1 MLKIIQEGTMDRLRD
16 DNEIFCREQLGLSHA
31 RGQVAARIRELSP
44 VGPEELLSRPLRQ
57 GRFLVVDLET
67 TGMRPDKSRI
77 IEVGAVEVDGVELG
91 RELGSLVYP
100 EIPVPAFIT
109 SLTGISTAMLL
120 NQPRIGEVLPALEGL
135 LRGRVLVC
143 HNLSFDITFLKSAWE
158 EQLSKQLEVP
168 SLCTVKL
175 GRRVFP
181 ECPAHNLDA
190 IVSYFKFRAT
200 VTGAKARHRALGD
213 AQLTALALVKM
224 VERAEAEG
232 MAVTV
237 GDLLALQT
245 ARRKRRKK
253 IPSPLAPPETS

>member
-1 MLKIIQEGTMDRLRD
+1 MDRLRD
-16 DNEIFCREQLGLSHA
+16 DDENFCREQLGLSHA
-31 RGQVAARIRELSP
+31 RGSVAARIRELSP
-44 VGPEELLSRPLRQ
+44 ASPEELLARPLRR

-67 TGMRPDKSRI
+67 TGMRADKSRI

-100 EIPVPAFIT
+100 EVPVPAFIT
-109 SLTGISTAMLL
+109 SLTGISTSMLL
-120 NQPRIGEVLPALEGL
+120 NQPRIEEVLPVLERM

-158 EQLSKQLEVP
+158 QQWGKPLDAP
-168 SLCTVKL
+168 NLCTVKL

-190 IVSYFKFRAT
+190 IVAYFKFRAT

-224 VERAEAEG
+224 IERAEEEG
-232 MAVTV
+232 MAATV
-237 GDLLALQT
+237 GDLLALQS

-253 IPSPLAPPETS
+253 IPSPLAPPESG

>member
-1 MLKIIQEGTMDRLRD
+1 MDRLRD
-16 DNEIFCREQLGLSHA
+16 DDGNFCREQLGLINA
-31 RGQVAARIRELSP
+31 RGQVAERIRELAP
-44 VGPEELLSRPLRQ
+44 ADPAELLARPLRQ

-100 EIPVPAFIT
+100 EVPVPAFIT
-109 SLTGISTAMLL
+109 SLTGISTTMLL
-120 NQPRIGEVLPALEGL
+120 NQPRIGEVLPVLERM

-143 HNLSFDITFLKSAWE
+143 HNLSFDITFLKAAWE
-158 EQLSKQLEVP
+158 QQWGKPLDAP

-200 VTGAKARHRALGD
+200 VTGSKARHRALGD

-224 VERAEAEG
+224 IERAEEEG
-232 MAVTV
+232 MAATV
-237 GDLLALQT
+237 GDLLALQS

-253 IPSPLAPPETS
+253 IPSPLAPPATG